1 MSGTDLQAAPE
12 IPRSARDQVLKL
24 GNFIGG
30 KFVEPRNGAYFDDVN
45 PATTEVLAEIPDS
58 DSQDVDDAARAAKS
72 AFASWSSTPAEQRSR
87 VLLKIADLIERNLE
101 SLARLESEDNGKP
114 LSLAR
119 RMDIPR
125 AVANFRFFATA
136 ILHQSSEAHVTDSS
150 ALNYTLR
157 QPVGVAG
164 LISPWNLP
172 LYLLSWKIAPA
183 LASGNTC
190 VAKPSEL
197 TPLTANRLAELTLEA
212 GLPAGVMNIVHGT
225 GPKAGAAI
233 CAHPGIPLISFT
245 GGTVTG
251 AKVAAA
257 AAPMFKKLSLE
268 LGGKNPNVIFADA
281 DLDDAIATSIRSSF
295 WNQGEICLCG
305 SRIFVER
312 SIHDEF
318 VERFADATKKLR
330 IGDPL
335 DAQTD
340 VGALISAAHL
350 EKVTGYIKLAREEG
364 GTVVAGGNRVDRQ
377 GWFVEPT
384 IITGLECDCRVLQE
398 EIFGPVVTVTPFD
411 GDDEA
416 VRFANSTRYGLS
428 ATVWTRDLNR
438 AHRVAAQLHAGTVWV
453 NCWLLRD
460 LRVPFG
466 GMKDSGVGR
475 EGGFE
480 SLQFFTE
487 AKNVCVKLG

>member
-1 MSGTDLQAAPE
+1 LQ
-12 IPRSARDQVLKL
+12 L

-30 KFVEPRNGAYFDDVN
+30 AFVPPRSGTYFDDIN
-45 PATTEVLAEIPDS
+45 PATAEVVAEIPDS
-58 DSQDVDDAARAAKS
+58 DEGDVDDAVRAAKA
-72 AFASWSSTPAEQRSR
+72 AFPAWSRMPAAERSSL
-87 VLLKIADLIERNLE
+87 LLKLADLIEQNLDG
-101 SLARLESEDNGKP
+101 LARYESIDNGKT
-114 LSLAR
+114 LALAKKL
-119 RMDIPR
+119 DIPR

-136 ILHQSSEAHVTDSS
+136 ILHQSSEAHMTDAA

-157 QPVGVAG
+157 QPLGVVG

-183 LASGNTC
+183 IAVGNTC

-197 TPLTANRLAELTLEA
+197 TPLTANRLAELSIEA
-212 GLPAGVMNIVHGT
+212 GIPPGVINIVHGY
-225 GPKAGAAI
+225 GNKAGRALTSHDDVAA
-233 CAHPGIPLISFT
+233 ISFT

-251 AKVAAA
+251 AAVAAN
-257 AAPMFKKLSLE
+257 AAPRFKKLSLE
-268 LGGKNPNVIFADA
+268 LGGKNPNLIFADA
-281 DLDDAIATSIRSSF
+281 DLTADNGAVATSIRSSF

-318 VERFADATKKLR
+318 AERFAAATKKLR

-335 DAQTD
+335 DDATD
-340 VGALISAAHL
+340 IGALISEAHL
-350 EKVTGYIKLAREEG
+350 RKVTGYIDLAVKEG
-364 GTVVAGGNRVDRQ
+364 GTIVAGGHRLDRV
-377 GWFVEPT
+377 GYFVEPT
-384 IITGLECDCRVLQE
+384 VIIGLGCDCRVLQE
-398 EIFGPVVTVTPFD
+398 EIFGPVVTITPFD

-416 VRFANSTRYGLS
+416 IAFANSTRYGLS
-428 ATVWTRDLNR
+428 ATVWTRDLSR
-438 AHRVAAQLHAGTVWV
+438 AHRVAAALDAGTIWI

-466 GMKDSGVGR
+466 GMKESGVGR

-480 SLQFFTE
+480 SLNFFTE
-487 AKNVCVKLG
+487 AKNVCVRISS